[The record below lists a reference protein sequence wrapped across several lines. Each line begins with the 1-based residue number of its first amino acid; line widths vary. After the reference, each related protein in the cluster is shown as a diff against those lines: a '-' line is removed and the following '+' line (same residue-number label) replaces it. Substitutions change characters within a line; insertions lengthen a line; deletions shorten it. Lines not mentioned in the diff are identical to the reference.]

1 MKTVSDLLITALF
14 TVFVQ
19 NLVLSSGL
27 GMSEAIRVS
36 KKPGTFGKIAVM
48 ISGFSVITSV
58 ICSLLNNKAL
68 SLKTLPFAGKAAV
81 YGGILAGV
89 YIFVALLLKLIFR
102 VSDKLL
108 GTLGIAAL
116 NTLVFA
122 VPFINDSAA
131 YSFVFAV
138 GSGIGA
144 GIAFVLAAALI
155 SKGSAALEK
164 NKNIP
169 EAFRGTPAMLIYVG
183 LLSLAFAGFAGTS
196 LFA

>member
-1 MKTVSDLLITALF
+1 MISDLLITALF

-36 KKPGTFGKIAVM
+36 TKPGMFGKFAAMV
-48 ISGFSVITSV
+48 SGFSVVTSV
-58 ICSLLNNKAL
+58 ICSLLNTVIGL
-68 SLKTLPFAGKAAV
+68 SSMPFAGKAAV
-81 YGGILAGV
+81 YGGILAAV
-89 YIFVALLLKLIFR
+89 YILLCVLLKLIFR
-102 VSDKLL
+102 VTDKFL

-131 YSFVFAV
+131 YSFADAI
-138 GSGIGA
+138 GSGLGA

-155 SKGSAALEK
+155 SKGSAALDK
-164 NKNIP
+164 NENIP

-183 LLSLAFAGFAGTS
+183 LLSLAFAGFADSS